1 MSLHQAKQLREARA
15 VNAELIRANLAEIA
29 KAETTEARKAELVT
43 ANEAAFTAIDR
54 DKKVID
60 QIERQADV
68 ESELDS
74 AGRGGH
80 VRHPR
85 MSADPKERVEQIRCA
100 IETFYRLGFEGLS
113 EEGRAILIPA
123 NLNSMQAA
131 IQAATR
137 DMRGM
142 VKEARDLATTTS
154 GVVIPRE
161 YWNELE
167 KSMLAFGGMREA
179 ADVIRTGTGGL
190 LTFPTVNDT
199 ANAATLVTEATQTTT
214 SVDPTFSSMG
224 LDAYTYR
231 SFVLVA
237 REFMQDWQ
245 FDVNAYIN
253 EALAIRLARG
263 LNTAFTTGDGSSK
276 PNGIVTATASSGTM
290 GSGTATTITDL
301 TLLEHSVDPA
311 YRKNAKWMFHDTM
324 LRNLKRMVDTNG
336 QPLWHLGIDGRN
348 PDTIYGYPFV
358 VNQDVAQP
366 TSAGSKVILFGDFKK
381 YKIRDVVGGDAGP
394 VILRLNERYADYG
407 QVGFFLFSR
416 HDGDLVDA
424 GTDPIRC
431 LVTGSPQS

>member
-1 MSLHQAKQLREARA
+1 MLHQEKQLREARA
-15 VNAELIRANLAEIA
+15 RNAELVRANLAEIA
-29 KAETTEARKAELVT
+29 KVETTEARRQELLQ
-43 ANEAAFTAIDR
+43 ANEKAFTDIDR

-60 QIERQADV
+60 QLERQADI
-68 ESELDS
+68 ESELGDHS
-74 AGRGGH
+74 GGRLP
-80 VRHPR
+80 HPR
-85 MSADPKERVEQIRCA
+85 LSNDPKERAEQARCA
-100 IETFYRLGFEGLS
+100 METFFRLGYDGLS
-113 EEGRAILIPA
+113 EDGRAILLAP
-123 NLNSMQAA
+123 NLKTMDAA
-131 IQAATR
+131 IRAAAR

-142 VKEARDLATTTS
+142 VREARDLATTTS

-167 KSMLAFGGMREA
+167 KDLLAFGGMREA
-179 ADVIRTGTGGL
+179 SKVVPTGTGGQ
-190 LTFPTVNDT
+190 LTFPTVSDT
-199 ANAATLVTEATQTTT
+199 ANVATLVTQAAQTVT
-214 SVDPTFSSMG
+214 SVDPTFGSVT

-231 SFVLVA
+231 SFVLVS

-245 FDVNAYIN
+245 FDVNTYIN
-253 EALAIRLARG
+253 EALAERLARG

-276 PNGIVTATASSGTM
+276 PNGVATATSSSGTM

-311 YRKNAKWMFHDTM
+311 RRRKARWMFHDEM

-348 PDTIYGYPFV
+348 PDTIYGYPFT
-358 VNQDVAQP
+358 VNQDVAKP
-366 TSAGSKVILFGDFKK
+366 STAAGKAIYFGDFSK
-381 YKIRDVVGGDAGP
+381 YLIRDVVGGDAGP

-416 HDGDLVDA
+416 HDGDLLDA
-424 GTDPIRC
+424 GTDPIRH